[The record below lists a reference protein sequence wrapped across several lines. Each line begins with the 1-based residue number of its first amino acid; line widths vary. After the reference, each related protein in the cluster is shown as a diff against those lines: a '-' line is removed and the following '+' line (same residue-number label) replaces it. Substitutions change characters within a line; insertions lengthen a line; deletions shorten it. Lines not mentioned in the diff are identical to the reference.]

1 MMTKVQADGLLS
13 VNVSEL
19 MAEFCIR
26 RSPVAAFAAVSG
38 HEAERVA
45 GFFEA

>member
-19 MAEFCIR
+19 MAEFQR
-26 RSPVAAFAAVSG
+26 FYQNT
-38 HEAERVA
+38 
-45 GFFEA
+45 